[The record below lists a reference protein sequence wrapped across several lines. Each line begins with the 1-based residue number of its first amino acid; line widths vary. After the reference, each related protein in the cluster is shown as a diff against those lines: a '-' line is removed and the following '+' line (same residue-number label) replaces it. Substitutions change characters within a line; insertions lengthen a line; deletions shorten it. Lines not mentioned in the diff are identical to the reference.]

1 MTEHSS
7 PTGPMGLADLVDL
20 ASERVGGQVLA
31 ANDEF
36 FAEKENLLR
45 AKKPVFID
53 DKYTDRG
60 KWMDGW
66 ETRRAF
72 GRIPGHELDW
82 CIVKLGLPGVVAGID
97 VDTSFFRGNYPEA
110 CSIDAAYAPG
120 NPDVATVLSSAW
132 RPLVPRT
139 SLQGNSSN
147 LIAVASPDATGRVV
161 GAPVTHLRL
170 NIFPDGGVAR
180 LRVYGSV
187 VPDWTSIRRFG
198 DVVDLAAVE
207 SGGVVLACNDMF
219 FGSRHNLV
227 MPGRSVN
234 MGDGWETKRKR
245 VLGHDWSIVGL
256 GARASRVRVIEVDTN
271 HFKGN
276 CPESCAIDGVDD
288 AGATV
293 DSLVDPGRA
302 WREVLPRTKLR
313 PHTRHFFDAELAD
326 RAGLSHLRVR
336 IFPDGGISRLRVHA
350 EIGEGA
356 P

>member
-1 MTEHSS
+1 MSDPGT
-7 PTGPMGLADLVDL
+7 PLQLGDLVDL

-36 FAEKENLLR
+36 FAEKENLLK
-45 AKKPVFID
+45 AKKPIFLEHE
-53 DKYTDRG
+53 YTDRG

-72 GRIPGHELDW
+72 GRIPDHELDW
-82 CIVKLGLPGVVAGID
+82 CIVKLGLPGAIAGVD
-97 VDTSFFRGNYPEA
+97 VDTAFFRGNYPEA
-110 CSIDAAYAPG
+110 CSIDALHLPG
-120 NPDVATVLSSAW
+120 NPDVATLLAATW
-132 RPLVPRT
+132 RPLLPKT
-139 SLQGNSSN
+139 PLQGNSSN
-147 LIAVASPDATGRVV
+147 LLSIATPDGSGRVP

-187 VPDWTSIRRFG
+187 VPDWTAIRRFG

-207 SGGVVLACNDMF
+207 AGGAVLACNDMF
-219 FGSRHNLV
+219 FGSRHNLI

-245 VLGHDWSIVGL
+245 VPGHDWSIVGL
-256 GARASRVRVIEVDTN
+256 GARAGRVRVIEVDTN

-276 CPESCAIDGVDD
+276 CPESVAIDGVDEP
-288 AGATV
+288 GATIA
-293 DSLVDPGRA
+293 SLTDAARA
-302 WREVLPRTKLR
+302 WREVLPRTTLR
-313 PHTRHFFDAELAD
+313 PHTRHFFDAELKD
-326 RAGLSHLRVR
+326 RANLSHLRVR

-350 EIGEGA
+350 ELAEKG